1 MEVNPLIP
9 IGAKIM
15 VDKSKIE
22 NLLPNKLINDLPQLI
37 NGVIVDYKMTDGMS
51 IGYVLM
57 TENNQ
62 KIWIFNS
69 ELNKQTIKEYRL
81 DDTNKLDNTKNNNL
95 ILGKYKVDYEMN
107 GNRKVITIVNPIN
120 LINWIIFTMKDIF

>member
-120 LINWIIFTMKDIF
+120 LINWIIFTMKDII